1 MNYFYFFL
9 KMRQKIH
16 ISVRKYTQIIKKT
29 RTPLCISFFYTIFA
43 PNMKEKYNIREVF
56 APKIVATMRAYTR
69 AQFGQDTLAG
79 IIVGIVAI
87 PLAIAFGIS
96 SGVGPTEGL
105 VTAII
110 AGLLISVFGG
120 SKVQIGGPTGA
131 FIVIIY
137 GIIQQF
143 GLAGLMIATVMAG
156 ILLIIMGLARLGSVI
171 KFVPY
176 PVIVGFTAGIALT
189 IFSTQMNDFF
199 GLGLSNVP
207 ANFVDKWIFYAQ
219 HFHVNGWA
227 LGIGLFS
234 LLICIFMPKITKRV
248 PGSLA
253 AIIFATLAVWLLKRY
268 APESWGAAG
277 VQTIGDLYAL
287 PHGIPAPHLPSLEL
301 AEGQS
306 YFGMIRELFP
316 AAFTIAML
324 GAIESLLSAMVADG
338 VIGDRHN
345 SNTELIAQGIAN
357 VVVPFFGGI
366 PATGAIART
375 MTNINNGGRTPI
387 AGVVH
392 AIVLLLVLLFL
403 GQLVGMIPM
412 SCLAAVLI
420 MVAYSMSGWKT
431 IVGLIKHPNRDLWVL
446 LITFFLTVIFDLT
459 VAIEVGLVLAMVLF
473 LMRTNEQ
480 THIRTLHDEIDPN
493 EDTES
498 NLNLEHLTIP
508 EGVEVYE
515 IDGPYFFGIANRFDE
530 VMTHVSGEKYP
541 VRIIRMRKVPFVDS
555 TAMHNLSMLIQRS
568 HNEGIT
574 IILSGVN
581 DHVHKQLL
589 IGGIEQQMDPHN
601 ICANIHFAL
610 RRAGDI
616 LEKSER
622 MKK

>member
-1 MNYFYFFL
+1 MRFFCVFGFFVVSL
-9 KMRQKIH
+9 HQNMECMQY
-16 ISVRKYTQIIKKT
+16 SIKDIFSPKLFST
-29 RTPLCISFFYTIFA
+29 LRT
-43 PNMKEKYNIREVF
+43 YN
-56 APKIVATMRAYTR
+56 R
-69 AQFGQDTLAG
+69 AQFGQDALAG

-87 PLAIAFGIS
+87 PLAIAFGVS

-105 VTAII
+105 ITAII
-110 AGLLISVFGG
+110 AGLLISLFGG

-137 GIIQQF
+137 GIIQEF
-143 GLAGLMIATVMAG
+143 GLAGLMIATVLAG

-199 GLGLSNVP
+199 GLGLTNVP

-219 HFHVNGWA
+219 HFSINWWA

-234 LLICIFMPKITKRV
+234 LLICIFMPKITKRI

-253 AIIFATLAVWLLKRY
+253 AIILATFAVWILKQY
-268 APESWGAAG
+268 APASWGIASL
-277 VQTIGDLYAL
+277 QTIGDLYEL
-287 PHGIPAPHLPSLEL
+287 PHGIPAPHMPSLEL
-301 AEGQS
+301 AEGES
-306 YFGMIRELFP
+306 FFTLVHKLFP

-324 GAIESLLSAMVADG
+324 EAIESLLSAMVADG
-338 VIGDRHN
+338 VIGDKHN

-375 MTNINNGGRTPI
+375 MTNINNGGRTPV
-387 AGVVH
+387 AGIIH
-392 AIVLLLVLLFL
+392 AVVLLLVLLFM
-403 GQLVGMIPM
+403 GQLVGLIPM

-431 IVGLIKHPNRDLWVL
+431 IAGLIKHPNRDLWVL

-459 VAIEVGLVLAMVLF
+459 VAIEVGILLALVLF
-473 LMRTNEQ
+473 LMRTNEA
-480 THIRTLHDEIDPN
+480 THIRTFHNEIDPN
-493 EDTES
+493 EETDIH
-498 NLNLEHLTIP
+498 LNLEHLTIP
-508 EGVEVYE
+508 KGVEVYE
-515 IDGPYFFGIANRFDE
+515 IDGPYFFGIANRFDD
-530 VMTHVSGEKYP
+530 VMTHVSGKDYP
-541 VRIIRMRKVPFVDS
+541 IRIIRMRKVPFVDS

-568 HNEGIT
+568 HKEGIT

-601 ICANIHFAL
+601 ICADIHFAL
-610 RRAGDI
+610 RRAEDI
-616 LEKSER
+616 LER
-622 MKK
+622 MNPNKE

>member
-1 MNYFYFFL
+1 M
-9 KMRQKIH
+9 Q
-16 ISVRKYTQIIKKT
+16 
-29 RTPLCISFFYTIFA
+29 
-43 PNMKEKYNIREVF
+43 YNIKDVF
-56 APKIVATMRAYTR
+56 APKLFQTFRKYNK

-110 AGLLISVFGG
+110 AGFLISFFGG

-143 GLAGLMIATVMAG
+143 GLAGLTIATVLAG
-156 ILLIIMGLARLGSVI
+156 ILLIAMGLTRLGSVI

-176 PVIVGFTAGIALT
+176 PVIVGFTAGIAVT

-199 GLGLSNVP
+199 GLGLSDVP
-207 ANFVDKWIFYAQ
+207 ANFVDKWVYYFQ
-219 HFHVNGWA
+219 HFSNVNWWA
-227 LGIGLFS
+227 FGVGMFS
-234 LLICIFMPKITKRV
+234 LLVCIFMPKVTKRV

-253 AIIFATLAVWLLKRY
+253 AIIFATLAVWLLKEF
-268 APESWGAAG
+268 APASWGVASL
-277 VQTIGDLYAL
+277 QTIGDLYEL
-287 PHGIPAPHLPSLEL
+287 PHGVPVPHLPSMEP
-301 AEGQS
+301 AEGES
-306 YFGMIRELFP
+306 YLSMIRQLFP
-316 AAFTIAML
+316 SAFTIAML
-324 GAIESLLSAMVADG
+324 CAIESLLSAMVADG
-338 VIGDRHN
+338 VIGDKHN

-375 MTNINNGGRTPI
+375 MTNINNGGRTPV
-387 AGVVH
+387 AGIIH
-392 AIVLLLVLLFL
+392 AVVLLLVLLFL
-403 GQLVGMIPM
+403 GELVGLIPM

-431 IVGLIKHPNRDLWVL
+431 IVGTFKHRNRDMWVL

-459 VAIEVGLVLAMVLF
+459 VAIEVGILLALVLF

-480 THIRTLHDEIDPN
+480 THIRTLHKEIDPN
-493 EDTES
+493 EDTDIQ
-498 NLNLEHLTIP
+498 LNLEHLTIP

-515 IDGPYFFGIANRFDE
+515 IDGPYFFGIANRFDD
-530 VMTHVSGEKYP
+530 VMTHVSSKEYP
-541 VRIIRMRKVPFVDS
+541 IRIIRMRKVPFVDS

-574 IILSGVN
+574 IILSGVKT
-581 DHVHKQLL
+581 HVLHQLQT
-589 IGGIEQQMDPHN
+589 GGIEQQMNPDN
-601 ICANIHFAL
+601 ICPNIHAAL
-610 RRAGDI
+610 KRAEELLKDF
-616 LEKSER
+616 
-622 MKK
+622 

>member
-1 MNYFYFFL
+1 M
-9 KMRQKIH
+9 Q
-16 ISVRKYTQIIKKT
+16 
-29 RTPLCISFFYTIFA
+29 
-43 PNMKEKYNIREVF
+43 YNIKEVF
-56 APKIVATMRAYTR
+56 APKLFQTFRKYNK

-110 AGLLISVFGG
+110 AGFLISFFGG

-143 GLAGLMIATVMAG
+143 GLAGLTIATVMAG
-156 ILLIIMGLARLGSVI
+156 ILLIAMGLTRLGSVI

-176 PVIVGFTAGIALT
+176 PVIVGFTAGIAVT

-199 GLGLSNVP
+199 GLGLSDVP
-207 ANFVDKWIFYAQ
+207 ANFVDKWAYYFQ
-219 HFHVNGWA
+219 HFSNVNWWA
-227 LGIGLFS
+227 FGVGMFS
-234 LLICIFMPKITKRV
+234 LLVCIFMPKLTKRV

-253 AIIFATLAVWLLKRY
+253 AIIFATLAVWLLKEF
-268 APESWGAAG
+268 APASWGVASL
-277 VQTIGDLYAL
+277 QTIGDLYEL
-287 PHGIPAPHLPSLEL
+287 PHGVPVPHLPSMEL
-301 AEGQS
+301 AEGES
-306 YFGMIRELFP
+306 YLSMIRQLFP
-316 AAFTIAML
+316 SAFTIAML
-324 GAIESLLSAMVADG
+324 CAIESLLSAMVADG
-338 VIGDRHN
+338 VIGDKHN

-375 MTNINNGGRTPI
+375 MTNINNGGRTPV
-387 AGVVH
+387 AGIIH
-392 AIVLLLVLLFL
+392 AVVLLLVLLFL
-403 GQLVGMIPM
+403 GELVGLIPM

-431 IVGLIKHPNRDLWVL
+431 IVGTFKHRNRDMWVL

-459 VAIEVGLVLAMVLF
+459 VAIEVGILLALVLF

-480 THIRTLHDEIDPN
+480 THIRTLHKEIDPN
-493 EDTES
+493 EDTDIQ
-498 NLNLEHLTIP
+498 LNLEHLTIP

-515 IDGPYFFGIANRFDE
+515 IDGPYFFGIANRFDD
-530 VMTHVSGEKYP
+530 VMTHVSSKEYP
-541 VRIIRMRKVPFVDS
+541 IRIIRMRKVPFVDS

-574 IILSGVN
+574 IILSGVKT
-581 DHVHKQLL
+581 HVLHQLQT
-589 IGGIEQQMDPHN
+589 GGIEQQMNPDN
-601 ICANIHFAL
+601 ICPNIHAAL
-610 RRAGDI
+610 KRAEELLKDF
-616 LEKSER
+616 S
-622 MKK
+622 KK

>member
-1 MNYFYFFL
+1 
-9 KMRQKIH
+9 
-16 ISVRKYTQIIKKT
+16 
-29 RTPLCISFFYTIFA
+29 
-43 PNMKEKYNIREVF
+43 MKEKYNIKEVF
-56 APKIVATMRAYTR
+56 APKIAATLRGYTR

-253 AIIFATLAVWLLKRY
+253 AIIFATLAVWLLKLY

-498 NLNLEHLTIP
+498 NLNLDHLTIP

-610 RRAGDI
+610 RRASDI

-622 MKK
+622 MK

>member
-1 MNYFYFFL
+1 MCDFCCNFARNFNSTMDKSDFKKYSL
-9 KMRQKIH
+9 K
-16 ISVRKYTQIIKKT
+16 
-29 RTPLCISFFYTIFA
+29 
-43 PNMKEKYNIREVF
+43 EVF
-56 APKIVATMRAYTR
+56 APKFFLTLRSYNR
-69 AQFGQDTLAG
+69 AQFAQDSLSG

-110 AGLLISVFGG
+110 AGLIISVLGG

-143 GLAGLMIATVMAG
+143 GLTGLMIATIMAG
-156 ILLIIMGLARLGSVI
+156 ILLILMGLAKLGNVI

-176 PVIVGFTAGIALT
+176 PVIVGFTAGIAVT

-199 GLGLSNVP
+199 GLGLTNVP

-219 HFHVNGWA
+219 HFHMNLWA
-227 LGIGLFS
+227 VIVGMFS
-234 LLICIFMPKITKRV
+234 LLVCIFMPKLTKRV

-253 AIIFATLAVWLLKRY
+253 AIVFATLGVWLLKRY
-268 APESWGAAG
+268 APESWGVASL
-277 VQTIGDLYAL
+277 QTISDLYEL
-287 PHGIPAPHLPSLEL
+287 PHGIPAPHMPSLEL
-301 AEGQS
+301 AEGESFFTLVQK
-306 YFGMIRELFP
+306 LFP
-316 AAFTIAML
+316 SAFTIAML

-338 VIGDRHN
+338 VIGDKHN
-345 SNTELIAQGIAN
+345 SNTELIAQGVAN

-375 MTNINNGGRTPI
+375 MTNINNGGRTPV
-387 AGVVH
+387 AGVIH
-392 AIVLLLVLLFL
+392 AVVLLLVLLFL

-412 SCLAAVLI
+412 ACLAAVLI

-431 IVGLIKHPNRDLWVL
+431 IVGLIQHRNRDLWVL

-459 VAIEVGLVLAMVLF
+459 VAIEIGILLAMVLF

-480 THIRTLHDEIDPN
+480 THIRTLHNEIDPN
-493 EDTES
+493 EDTDIQ
-498 NLNLEHLTIP
+498 LNLEHLTIP
-508 EGVEVYE
+508 DRVEVYE
-515 IDGPYFFGIANRFDE
+515 IDGPYFFGIANRFDDI
-530 VMTHVSGEKYP
+530 MTHVSGEKYP
-541 VRIIRMRKVPFVDS
+541 IRIIRMRKVPFVDS

-568 HNEGIT
+568 HKEGIT

-581 DHVHKQLL
+581 DHVHHQLMT
-589 IGGIEQQMDPHN
+589 GGIEQQMDPHN
-601 ICANIHFAL
+601 ICANIHIAL
-610 RRAGDI
+610 RRAEDLLAHGA
-616 LEKSER
+616 
-622 MKK
+622 